1 MQVTRAAAM
10 KQLKSQHLMIKAF
23 ALTILLLLVARPLH
37 AADWKEFRG
46 KALQGTTVFVD
57 GNSVE
62 VDRDIVVKGWVKFE
76 YAKPKR
82 SNGAE
87 VTSRVTYRMANCE
100 SRRYWVVEDLLNA
113 KNSIDP
119 IRLEAMGFAQQWQVP
134 APGTESEMALEA
146 LCYETRSMFGSLW
159 DTVEETYEAP
169 KATEVGA
176 ISAQE
181 LSDLGVEPAAG
192 DTQIKAWVGTTSV
205 DSKTVNLRSNHV
217 ILGKDAIHFIGWDK
231 TLQQFKK
238 DSSLPLSQISSAV
251 LVNGGSYEQLRQI
264 HLIAGT
270 EKTVISFSLGE
281 NAQAESTFA
290 KFGKAGLNTATSSRY
305 VHGYREDTVIIPP
318 SEAKE

>member
-23 ALTILLLLVARPLH
+23 ALTILLLLVARPLY

-76 YAKPKR
+76 YAKPKWN
-82 SNGAE
+82 NGAE

-146 LCYETRSMFGSLW
+146 LCYETRSMFGALW

-192 DTQIKAWVGTTSV
+192 DTQIKAWAGVTSV

-217 ILGKDAIHFIGWDK
+217 ILTKDAIHFIGWDK

-238 DSSLPLSQISSAV
+238 DNSLPLGQISSAV

-264 HLIAGT
+264 HLINGT

-281 NAQAESTFA
+281 NALAESTFA
-290 KFGKAGLNTATSSRY
+290 KLGKAGLSTATSSRY
-305 VHGYREDTVIIPP
+305 VHGYREDTVITPP